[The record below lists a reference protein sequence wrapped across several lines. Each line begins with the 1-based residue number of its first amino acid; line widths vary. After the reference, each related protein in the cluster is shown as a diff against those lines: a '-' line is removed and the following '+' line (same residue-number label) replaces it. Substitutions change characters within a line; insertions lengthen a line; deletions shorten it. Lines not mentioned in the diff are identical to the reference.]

1 MKKLAFT
8 KHGISKN
15 LGFNIKFNQ
24 NYRSIYH
31 SYARV
36 FIASSIGKVIKITPV
51 GQYHSVPAPW

>member
-15 LGFNIKFNQ
+15 SGFNIKFNQ
-24 NYRSIYH
+24 NYRSIYQ

-36 FIASSIGKVIKITPV
+36 FKITPV